1 MISVLTTILRVRTT
15 ILVQISEQ
23 RHRKVKCFSKGHTG
37 SSVVCLQQDDEE
49 YIYLLFSMNE
59 FVVSIHILC
68 IDLQEEDIGGDV
80 LITARYKVKDVLAI
94 SF

>member
-1 MISVLTTILRVRTT
+1 
-15 ILVQISEQ
+15 
-23 RHRKVKCFSKGHTG
+23 
-37 SSVVCLQQDDEE
+37 
-49 YIYLLFSMNE
+49 MNE

-68 IDLQEEDIGGDV
+68 IDLQEENIGGDV